1 MKSYWD
7 SHYRHLTEGVDFGPG
22 SDLYRQYEYYLRL
35 IGVPSTDAH
44 IVDLGCSVGH
54 FLQVWHDQ
62 GYRNLQGVDLD
73 GHSVAIARQRQP
85 ETGFEDQSV
94 MEWLAANDRH
104 YDVISLLSILEHLS
118 VDDGLSVMQQL
129 SRIVRPG
136 GRIFV
141 KVPNAGTIYAN
152 HWQYDDFTHRT
163 PYTVRSLAQ
172 LCRTVG
178 FAGEQLRF
186 FNDHSL
192 AGGRAG
198 WVRKALYSSCTLLD
212 RLLLGPTVNNR
223 FQYPVLLCVI
233 EL

>member
-85 ETGFEDQSV
+85 ETGFEDQLLHLFNRHVTDSV
-94 MEWLAANDRH
+94 FSTGNQIPVEVTRL
-104 YDVISLLSILEHLS
+104 YCS
-118 VDDGLSVMQQL
+118 
-129 SRIVRPG
+129 
-136 GRIFV
+136 
-141 KVPNAGTIYAN
+141 T
-152 HWQYDDFTHRT
+152 FTT
-163 PYTVRSLAQ
+163 FT
-172 LCRTVG
+172 
-178 FAGEQLRF
+178 
-186 FNDHSL
+186 
-192 AGGRAG
+192 
-198 WVRKALYSSCTLLD
+198 CTN
-212 RLLLGPTVNNR
+212 G
-223 FQYPVLLCVI
+223 
-233 EL
+233 